1 MILARLIPK
10 GSQKYQIMKNNIEV
24 YADLLEK
31 YNIINLFAVWT
42 MTVSGFTY
50 RLGYVDRYSY
60 WDWSGY
66 MDGTIRLVL
75 ATTLFY
81 ITSKKGIWKQS
92 NKRLGYFDLLNNFII
107 GSVCFLIGAIN
118 MMFAEVNILG
128 VLPYFS
134 AIAAGIL
141 IYEFK
146 ITYDQ
151 ENDDWQINNLDNK
164 FKYLFISLLLMVLST
179 VIGYKLDDPI
189 ISTVS
194 MVSLFFPAVSLIWP
208 SHVRHIKRLQFYP
221 LFILAMFS
229 CVRAPWFLIILGLL
243 FFTIRSINYLKY
255 GIIYPSFGVA
265 QDETLAD
272 V

>member
-10 GSQKYQIMKNNIEV
+10 GSRKYQIIKNDISV
-24 YADLLEK
+24 YAELLEK

-42 MTVSGFTY
+42 VTVSGFTY
-50 RLGYVDRYSY
+50 MLGHDDRYSY

-66 MDGTIRLVL
+66 VDGIIRLVL
-75 ATTLFY
+75 ATTVFY
-81 ITSKKGIWKQS
+81 ITSKKGIWKRS
-92 NKRLGYFDLLNNFII
+92 DNRLGYFDLLNNFII
-107 GSVCFLIGAIN
+107 VSVCFLIGAVN
-118 MMFAEVNILG
+118 MMFAEVNVIG
-128 VLPYFS
+128 VVPYFS
-134 AIAAGIL
+134 SIAAGIL

-151 ENDDWQINNLDNK
+151 ENNDWKINNWDNK
-164 FKYLFISLLLMVLST
+164 VKYLFISLLLMVLST
-179 VIGYKLDDPI
+179 VMGYNLDDPI

-194 MVSLFFPAVSLIWP
+194 MVSLFFPAVALIWP

-229 CVRAPWFLIILGLL
+229 CVRAPWFLIILGFL

-265 QDETLAD
+265 QDEILAD

>member
-1 MILARLIPK
+1 
-10 GSQKYQIMKNNIEV
+10 
-24 YADLLEK
+24 
-31 YNIINLFAVWT
+31 
-42 MTVSGFTY
+42 
-50 RLGYVDRYSY
+50 
-60 WDWSGY
+60 
-66 MDGTIRLVL
+66 
-75 ATTLFY
+75 
-81 ITSKKGIWKQS
+81 
-92 NKRLGYFDLLNNFII
+92 
-107 GSVCFLIGAIN
+107 LIGAVN
-118 MMFAEVNILG
+118 MMFAEVSILG
-128 VLPYFS
+128 VVPYFS

-146 ITYDQ
+146 IIYDQ
-151 ENDDWQINNLDNK
+151 KNEDWKINNWDNK
-164 FKYLFISLLLMVLST
+164 VKYLFISLLLMILST

-194 MVSLFFPAVSLIWP
+194 MVSLFFPAVALMWP

-265 QDETLAD
+265 HDETLAD

>member
-10 GSQKYQIMKNNIEV
+10 GSRKYQIIKNDINV
-24 YADLLEK
+24 YAELLEK

-42 MTVSGFTY
+42 VTVSGFTY
-50 RLGYVDRYSY
+50 MLGHDDRYSY

-66 MDGTIRLVL
+66 VDGIIRLVL
-75 ATTLFY
+75 ATTVFY
-81 ITSKKGIWKQS
+81 ITSKKGIWKRS
-92 NKRLGYFDLLNNFII
+92 DNRLGYFDLLNNFII
-107 GSVCFLIGAIN
+107 VSVCFLIGAVN
-118 MMFAEVNILG
+118 MMFAEVNIIG
-128 VLPYFS
+128 VVPYFS
-134 AIAAGIL
+134 SIAAGIL

-151 ENDDWQINNLDNK
+151 ENNDWKINNWDNK
-164 FKYLFISLLLMVLST
+164 VKYLFISLLLMVLST
-179 VIGYKLDDPI
+179 VIGYNLDDPI

-194 MVSLFFPAVSLIWP
+194 MVSLFFPAVALIWP

-229 CVRAPWFLIILGLL
+229 CVRAPWFLIILGFL

-265 QDETLAD
+265 QDEILSD

>member
-10 GSQKYQIMKNNIEV
+10 GSRKYQIIKNDISV
-24 YADLLEK
+24 YAELLEK

-42 MTVSGFTY
+42 VTVSGFTY
-50 RLGYVDRYSY
+50 MLGHDDRYSY

-66 MDGTIRLVL
+66 VDGIIRLIL
-75 ATTLFY
+75 ATTVFY
-81 ITSKKGIWKQS
+81 ITSKKGIWKRS
-92 NKRLGYFDLLNNFII
+92 DNRLGYFDLLNNFII
-107 GSVCFLIGAIN
+107 VSVCFLIGAVN
-118 MMFAEVNILG
+118 MMFAEVNIIG
-128 VLPYFS
+128 VVPYIS
-134 AIAAGIL
+134 SIAAGIL

-151 ENDDWQINNLDNK
+151 ENNDWKINNWDNK
-164 FKYLFISLLLMVLST
+164 VKYLFISLLLMVLST
-179 VIGYKLDDPI
+179 VIGYNLDDPI

-194 MVSLFFPAVSLIWP
+194 MVSLFFPAVALIWP

-229 CVRAPWFLIILGLL
+229 CVRAPWFLIILGFL

-265 QDETLAD
+265 QDEILAD

>member
-1 MILARLIPK
+1 MIIARLIPK
-10 GSQKYQIMKNNIEV
+10 GSPKYQIIKNDIKV

-42 MTVSGFTY
+42 MTVSGFNY
-50 RLGYVDRYSY
+50 MLGHVDRYSY

-66 MDGTIRLVL
+66 VDGIIRLVL
-75 ATTLFY
+75 ATTVFY
-81 ITSKKGIWKQS
+81 ISSKKDIWKRS
-92 NKRLGYFDLLNNFII
+92 DNHLGYFDLLNNFII
-107 GSVCFLIGAIN
+107 GSVCFLIGAVN
-118 MMFAEVNILG
+118 MMFTSVSILC
-128 VLPYFS
+128 VVPYFS

-146 ITYDQ
+146 IIYDQ
-151 ENDDWQINNLDNK
+151 KNEDWKINNWDNK
-164 FKYLFISLLLMVLST
+164 VKYLFISLLLMVLST

-194 MVSLFFPAVSLIWP
+194 MVSLFFPAVALIWP

-265 QDETLAD
+265 HDETLAD

>member
-10 GSQKYQIMKNNIEV
+10 DSKKYQIIKNDINV
-24 YADLLEK
+24 YAELLEK

-42 MTVSGFTY
+42 VTVSGFTY
-50 RLGYVDRYSY
+50 MLGHDDRYSY

-66 MDGTIRLVL
+66 VDGIIRLVL
-75 ATTLFY
+75 ATTVFY
-81 ITSKKGIWKQS
+81 ITSKKGIWKRS
-92 NKRLGYFDLLNNFII
+92 DNRLGYFDLLNNFII
-107 GSVCFLIGAIN
+107 VSVCFLIGAVN
-118 MMFAEVNILG
+118 MMFAEVNIIG
-128 VLPYFS
+128 VVPYIS
-134 AIAAGIL
+134 SIAAGIL

-146 ITYDQ
+146 IIYDQ
-151 ENDDWQINNLDNK
+151 KNEDWKINNWDNK
-164 FKYLFISLLLMVLST
+164 VKYLFISLLLMVLST

-194 MVSLFFPAVSLIWP
+194 MVSLFFPAVALMWP

-265 QDETLAD
+265 QDEILAD

>member
-1 MILARLIPK
+1 MIIARLIPK
-10 GSQKYQIMKNNIEV
+10 DSPKYQIIKNDIKV

-42 MTVSGFTY
+42 MTVSGFSY
-50 RLGYVDRYSY
+50 MLGHVDRYSY

-66 MDGTIRLVL
+66 LDGIIRLVL
-75 ATTLFY
+75 ATTVFY
-81 ITSKKGIWKQS
+81 ITSKKGIWKRS
-92 NKRLGYFDLLNNFII
+92 DNRLGYFDLLNNFII
-107 GSVCFLIGAIN
+107 GSVCFLIGAVN
-118 MMFAEVNILG
+118 MMFAEVSILG
-128 VLPYFS
+128 VVPYFS

-151 ENDDWQINNLDNK
+151 ENNEWQIYTWDNK
-164 FKYLFISLLLMVLST
+164 VKYLFISLLLLLLST
-179 VIGYKLDDPI
+179 VIGYKFDDPI

-194 MVSLFFPAVSLIWP
+194 MVSLFFPAVALMWP

-265 QDETLAD
+265 HDETLAD

>member
-1 MILARLIPK
+1 
-10 GSQKYQIMKNNIEV
+10 MKNDIGV
-24 YADLLEK
+24 YADLLDK
-31 YNIINLFAVWT
+31 YNIIHLFAFWT

-50 RLGYVDRYSY
+50 MLGQFDRYSY

-66 MDGTIRLVL
+66 ADGTIRLILSTIV
-75 ATTLFY
+75 FY
-81 ITSKKGIWKQS
+81 ITSKKGIWKLS
-92 NKRLGYFDLLNNFII
+92 NDRLGYFDLLINIII
-107 GSVCFLIGAIN
+107 GSVYFLIGAIN
-118 MMFAEVNILG
+118 ITFSEVNILG
-128 VLPYFS
+128 VLPYIS
-134 AIAAGIL
+134 AFAAGIL

-151 ENDDWQINNLDNK
+151 ENDEWQIDSWDNK
-164 FKYLFISLLLMVLST
+164 VKYLMISLLLMIIST
-179 VIGYKLDDPI
+179 VIGYKLDDPV
-189 ISTVS
+189 ISTVA
-194 MVSLFFPAVSLIWP
+194 MVSVFFPAVALIWP
-208 SHVRHIKRLQFYP
+208 SHIRHIKRLQFYP

>member
-1 MILARLIPK
+1 
-10 GSQKYQIMKNNIEV
+10 
-24 YADLLEK
+24 
-31 YNIINLFAVWT
+31 
-42 MTVSGFTY
+42 
-50 RLGYVDRYSY
+50 
-60 WDWSGY
+60 
-66 MDGTIRLVL
+66 L

-81 ITSKKGIWKQS
+81 ITSKKGIWKRS
-92 NKRLGYFDLLNNFII
+92 NKRLGYFDLLKNFII

-118 MMFAEVNILG
+118 MIFAEVNILG

-151 ENDDWQINNLDNK
+151 ENDDWQINNWDNK
-164 FKYLFISLLLMVLST
+164 VKYLFISLLLMVLST
-179 VIGYKLDDPI
+179 VIGYRLDDPI

-194 MVSLFFPAVSLIWP
+194 MVSLFFPAVALIWP

-229 CVRAPWFLIILGLL
+229 CVRAPILSSVLFQWFLYFFLLLLLYGLGMLDILKGCSSILYL
-243 FFTIRSINYLKY
+243 FWQCFHVFVRH
-255 GIIYPSFGVA
+255 GF
-265 QDETLAD
+265 
-272 V
+272 

>member
-1 MILARLIPK
+1 MIIARLIPK
-10 GSQKYQIMKNNIEV
+10 GSPKYQIIKNDIKV

-42 MTVSGFTY
+42 MTVSGFSY
-50 RLGYVDRYSY
+50 MLGHVDRYSY

-66 MDGTIRLVL
+66 VDGIIRLVL
-75 ATTLFY
+75 ATTVFY
-81 ITSKKGIWKQS
+81 ITSKKDIWKRS
-92 NKRLGYFDLLNNFII
+92 DNRLGYFDLLNNFII
-107 GSVCFLIGAIN
+107 GSVCFLIGAVN
-118 MMFAEVNILG
+118 MMFAEVSILG
-128 VLPYFS
+128 VVPYFS

-146 ITYDQ
+146 IIYDQ
-151 ENDDWQINNLDNK
+151 KNEDWKINNWDNK
-164 FKYLFISLLLMVLST
+164 VKYLFISLLLMILST
-179 VIGYKLDDPI
+179 IIGYKLDDPI

-194 MVSLFFPAVSLIWP
+194 MVSLFFPAVALMWP

-229 CVRAPWFLIILGLL
+229 CVRAPWFLIILVFL

-265 QDETLAD
+265 HDETLAD

>member
-10 GSQKYQIMKNNIEV
+10 DSKKYQIIKNDINV
-24 YADLLEK
+24 YAELLEK

-42 MTVSGFTY
+42 VTVSGFTY
-50 RLGYVDRYSY
+50 MLGHDDRYSY

-66 MDGTIRLVL
+66 VDGIIRLVL
-75 ATTLFY
+75 ATTVFY
-81 ITSKKGIWKQS
+81 ITSKKGIWKRS
-92 NKRLGYFDLLNNFII
+92 DNRLGYFDLLNNFII
-107 GSVCFLIGAIN
+107 GSVCFLIGAVN
-118 MMFAEVNILG
+118 MMFAEVSILG
-128 VLPYFS
+128 VVPYIS
-134 AIAAGIL
+134 IIATGIL

-151 ENDDWQINNLDNK
+151 KNEDWKINNWDNK
-164 FKYLFISLLLMVLST
+164 VKYLFISLLLLLLST

-194 MVSLFFPAVSLIWP
+194 MVSLFFPAVALMWP

-265 QDETLAD
+265 HDETLAD